1 MCLLKELP
9 LVVIWGKLALKLKG
23 RYNYYGVSGNFESIN
38 AYHQH
43 ALLTAFKW
51 MNRRSQKKSWNS
63 EVLPKVHP
71 ATSTSTAEAYLCNL
85 QYVVNID
92 YCRAVC
98 GKSARTVHLGVS
110 ITKLEIYYD

>member
-51 MNRRSQKKSWNS
+51 INRRSQKKSWNWES
-63 EVLPKVHP
+63 YRKYIRQHPLPP
-71 ATSTSTAEAYLCNL
+71 P
-85 QYVVNID
+85 
-92 YCRAVC
+92 
-98 GKSARTVHLGVS
+98 
-110 ITKLEIYYD
+110 KLTYAIYNTW